1 MDAEAKHI
9 SIDELKKFAYTGDEE
24 IKKELTEILKMCE
37 IPEEK
42 AEQLRQAIREHIK
55 SIIKT
60 KGLPEEEWLTEALY
74 RIYIHT
80 IYATN
85 TALQQCIFKTNLY
98 ALFGTQPLP

>member
-1 MDAEAKHI
+1 MDAEVHI
-9 SIDELKKFAYTGDEE
+9 SVDELKKFAYTGDEE

-42 AEQLRQAIREHIK
+42 AEQFKQAIIEYIRH
-55 SIIKT
+55 IIKI

-85 TALQQCIFKTNLY
+85 TALQQCIFKTNLDE
-98 ALFGTQPLP
+98 LLNT

>member
-1 MDAEAKHI
+1 MDTEVIHI

-42 AEQLRQAIREHIK
+42 AEQFKNAVREYIK

-60 KGLPEEEWLTEALY
+60 KGLPEEEWLIEALY
-74 RIYIHT
+74 RIFIHAT
-80 IYATN
+80 YATN
-85 TALQQCIFKTNLY
+85 MAFQQCIFKTNLDE
-98 ALFGTQPLP
+98 LLNT

>member
-1 MDAEAKHI
+1 MDTEVIHI

-24 IKKELTEILKMCE
+24 IKKKLTEILKMCE

-42 AEQLRQAIREHIK
+42 AEQFKNAVREYIK

-74 RIYIHT
+74 RIFIHAT
-80 IYATN
+80 YATN
-85 TALQQCIFKTNLY
+85 MAFQQCIFKTNLDE
-98 ALFGTQPLP
+98 LLNT